1 MSYRNPTIVK
11 DDSGSVL
18 GQAIAQGAQ
27 NIAKGIIGMEAQ
39 NRAAKERAAKQAEK
53 DERKAIADAN
63 AQVAV
68 IDKNAKDRQAQYD
81 RVQKNMKNAGDNFQI
96 LMEENINL
104 TGQLNIDFINDKS
117 PEKIQQIKEAKEK
130 RAELNEFMT
139 DFGTYLPEASTY
151 SDLAAS
157 DILNNTSYTSIG
169 GDDGAKAKKTLNAM
183 MGSEG
188 YGYDLEHIDGK
199 NYLKITSPDGKSFN
213 ISQNDLKSI
222 GKLSHTRKESG
233 PEEMQNA
240 TKGLVMTKTES
251 GEEMNTS
258 LFATDATK
266 KGPDGRPLIEPIQKT
281 NEVDSKG
288 YKINRQKLDANKI
301 NQILVPE
308 QLRVVSKIG
317 AFRNNGER
325 DLFLRDYRISPA
337 VYDEA
342 TPEEQNAMIESS
354 VKDNF
359 LQTYN
364 MKEEGDEY
372 FTESRGE
379 KVSETD
385 TSNKKQINFNTANK
399 EFKRAI
405 EAGGKEKPLFR
416 DLLTDVGSIVTSG
429 DIYVD
434 GKKTIRNVS
443 TFGDNGLV
451 VSWGKPDYPD
461 TASKF
466 TIEAANLVKAGKPMA
481 IVRIDGQD
489 KFAKDVAAKD
499 ANSISVDLSNR
510 SQALGFMENILRVER
525 DQAIKLYDTYYK

>member
-1 MSYRNPTIVK
+1 MSYRNPTIVN
-11 DDSGSVL
+11 DQSGAVL

-53 DERKAIADAN
+53 DERKTIADAN

-169 GDDGAKAKKTLNAM
+169 GDDGTKAKKTLNAM

-233 PEEMQNA
+233 PQEMQNA

-258 LFATDATK
+258 LFATDAAK
-266 KGPDGRPLIEPIQKT
+266 KGPDGKPLIEPIQKT
-281 NEVDSKG
+281 NEVDPKG

-325 DLFLRDYRISPA
+325 DLFLRDYRISPT
-337 VYDEA
+337 VYDKA

-364 MKEEGDEY
+364 MKERDDEY

-385 TSNKKQINFNTANK
+385 ASKKDVQLGKVYKKYSEGLTKLNEVTTAEDAVKEIYKFANLGTGATISRGSSNRFATNKISLGKDFVATITIGDGEGDYDSTQTYDLKKIEEAENF
-399 EFKRAI
+399 
-405 EAGGKEKPLFR
+405 
-416 DLLTDVGSIVTSG
+416 
-429 DIYVD
+429 
-434 GKKTIRNVS
+434 IRNK
-443 TFGDNGLV
+443 TGIYDPTQL
-451 VSWGKPDYPD
+451 DALA
-461 TASKF
+461 TALSK
-466 TIEAANLVKAGKPMA
+466 K
-481 IVRIDGQD
+481 
-489 KFAKDVAAKD
+489 
-499 ANSISVDLSNR
+499 ANSFSN
-510 SQALGFMENILRVER
+510 
-525 DQAIKLYDTYYK
+525 

>member
-1 MSYRNPTIVK
+1 MSYRNPTIVN
-11 DDSGSVL
+11 DQSGAVL

-68 IDKNAKDRQAQYD
+68 IEKNAKNSQAQYD
-81 RVQKNMKNAGDNFQI
+81 RVQKNMKNAGEVFQDGMKKTVDKI
-96 LMEENINL
+96 
-104 TGQLNIDFINDKS
+104 GQLNIDFIKDKS
-117 PEKIQQIKEAKEK
+117 PEKIRQIKQAKEEL
-130 RAELNEFMT
+130 AGLNEFMT
-139 DFGTYLPEASTY
+139 DFGAYLPEASKY
-151 SDLAAS
+151 SELAAS
-157 DILNNTSYTSIG
+157 DIVNNTSYTSIN
-169 GDDGAKAKKTLNAM
+169 GDDGTTAKTVLNAM
-183 MGSEG
+183 MAVEG
-188 YGYDLEHIDGK
+188 YGYDLLVEDGE
-199 NYLKITSPDGKSFN
+199 NFLLVNGPDGMMKL
-213 ISQNDLKSI
+213 SQNDLKSI
-222 GKLSHTRKESG
+222 GKLYNTRKESG

-325 DLFLRDYRISPA
+325 DLFLRDYRISPT
-337 VYDEA
+337 VYDAA

-364 MKEEGDEY
+364 MKERDDEY

-385 TSNKKQINFNTANK
+385 VSKKDVQLSKVYKKYSEGLTRLNEVNTAEDAVK
-399 EFKRAI
+399 EIYRFANLGTGATISRGSSNRFATNRISLGKDFVATITIGDGEGDYDSTQTYDLKKI
-405 EAGGKEKPLFR
+405 EEAENF
-416 DLLTDVGSIVTSG
+416 
-429 DIYVD
+429 
-434 GKKTIRNVS
+434 IRNK
-443 TFGDNGLV
+443 TGIYDPTQL
-451 VSWGKPDYPD
+451 DALA
-461 TASKF
+461 TALSK
-466 TIEAANLVKAGKPMA
+466 K
-481 IVRIDGQD
+481 
-489 KFAKDVAAKD
+489 
-499 ANSISVDLSNR
+499 ANSFSN
-510 SQALGFMENILRVER
+510 
-525 DQAIKLYDTYYK
+525 

>member
-1 MSYRNPTIVK
+1 MSYRNPTIVN
-11 DDSGSVL
+11 DQSGAVL

-53 DERKAIADAN
+53 DERKTIADAN

-104 TGQLNIDFINDKS
+104 TGQLNIDFINNKS

-139 DFGTYLPEASTY
+139 DFGAYLPEASTY

-188 YGYDLEHIDGK
+188 YGYDLEHLDGK

-233 PEEMQNA
+233 PQEMQNA

-258 LFATDATK
+258 LFATDAAK
-266 KGPDGRPLIEPIQKT
+266 KGPDGKPLIEPIQKT
-281 NEVDSKG
+281 NEVDPKG

-325 DLFLRDYRISPA
+325 DLFLRDYRISPT
-337 VYDEA
+337 VYDKA

-364 MKEEGDEY
+364 MKERDDEY

-385 TSNKKQINFNTANK
+385 ASKKDVQLGKVYKKYSEGLTKLNEVTTAEDAVKEIYRFANLGTGATISRGSSNRFATNKISLGKDFVATITIGDGEGDYDSTQTYDLKKIEEAENF
-399 EFKRAI
+399 
-405 EAGGKEKPLFR
+405 
-416 DLLTDVGSIVTSG
+416 
-429 DIYVD
+429 
-434 GKKTIRNVS
+434 IRNK
-443 TFGDNGLV
+443 TGIYDPTQL
-451 VSWGKPDYPD
+451 DALA
-461 TASKF
+461 TALSK
-466 TIEAANLVKAGKPMA
+466 K
-481 IVRIDGQD
+481 
-489 KFAKDVAAKD
+489 
-499 ANSISVDLSNR
+499 ANSFSN
-510 SQALGFMENILRVER
+510 
-525 DQAIKLYDTYYK
+525 

>member
-1 MSYRNPTIVK
+1 MSYRNPTIVN
-11 DDSGSVL
+11 DQSGAVL

-337 VYDEA
+337 VYDAA

-364 MKEEGDEY
+364 MKERDDEY

-385 TSNKKQINFNTANK
+385 ASKKDVQLSKVYKKYSEGLTKLNEVTTAEDAVKEIYRFANLGTGATISRGSSNRFATNRISLGKDFVATITIGDGEGDYDSTQTYDLKKIEEAENF
-399 EFKRAI
+399 
-405 EAGGKEKPLFR
+405 
-416 DLLTDVGSIVTSG
+416 
-429 DIYVD
+429 
-434 GKKTIRNVS
+434 IRNKTGIYDPTQLDV
-443 TFGDNGLV
+443 LA
-451 VSWGKPDYPD
+451 
-461 TASKF
+461 TALSK
-466 TIEAANLVKAGKPMA
+466 K
-481 IVRIDGQD
+481 
-489 KFAKDVAAKD
+489 
-499 ANSISVDLSNR
+499 ANSFSN
-510 SQALGFMENILRVER
+510 
-525 DQAIKLYDTYYK
+525 

>member
-1 MSYRNPTIVK
+1 MSYRNPTIVN
-11 DDSGSVL
+11 DQSGAVL

-53 DERKAIADAN
+53 DERKTIADAN

-104 TGQLNIDFINDKS
+104 TGQLNIDFINNKS

-139 DFGTYLPEASTY
+139 DFGAYLPEASTY

-169 GDDGAKAKKTLNAM
+169 GDDGTKAKKTLNAM

-188 YGYDLEHIDGK
+188 YGYDLEHLDGK

-233 PEEMQNA
+233 PQEMQNA

-258 LFATDATK
+258 LFATDAAK
-266 KGPDGRPLIEPIQKT
+266 KGPDGKPLIEPIQKT
-281 NEVDSKG
+281 NEVDPKG

-325 DLFLRDYRISPA
+325 DLFLRDYRISPT
-337 VYDEA
+337 VYDKA

-364 MKEEGDEY
+364 MKERDDEY

-385 TSNKKQINFNTANK
+385 ASKKDVQLGKVYKKYSEGLTKLNEVTTAEDAVKEIYRFANLGTGATISRGSSNRFATNKISLGKDFVATITIGDGEGDYDSTQTYDLKKIEEAENF
-399 EFKRAI
+399 
-405 EAGGKEKPLFR
+405 
-416 DLLTDVGSIVTSG
+416 
-429 DIYVD
+429 
-434 GKKTIRNVS
+434 IRNK
-443 TFGDNGLV
+443 TGIYDPTQL
-451 VSWGKPDYPD
+451 DALA
-461 TASKF
+461 TALSK
-466 TIEAANLVKAGKPMA
+466 K
-481 IVRIDGQD
+481 
-489 KFAKDVAAKD
+489 
-499 ANSISVDLSNR
+499 ANSFSN
-510 SQALGFMENILRVER
+510 
-525 DQAIKLYDTYYK
+525 

>member
-1 MSYRNPTIVK
+1 MSYRNPTIVN
-11 DDSGSVL
+11 DQSGAVL

-53 DERKAIADAN
+53 DERKTIADAN

-233 PEEMQNA
+233 PQEMQNA

-258 LFATDATK
+258 LFATDAAK
-266 KGPDGRPLIEPIQKT
+266 KGPDGKPLIEPIQKT
-281 NEVDSKG
+281 NEVDPKG

-325 DLFLRDYRISPA
+325 DLFLRDYRISPT
-337 VYDEA
+337 VYDKA

-364 MKEEGDEY
+364 MKERDDEY

-385 TSNKKQINFNTANK
+385 ASKKDVQLGKVYKKYSEGLTKLNEVTTAEDAVKEIYKFANLGTGATISRGSSNRFATNKISLGKDFVATITIGDGEGDYDSTQTYDLKKIEEAENF
-399 EFKRAI
+399 
-405 EAGGKEKPLFR
+405 
-416 DLLTDVGSIVTSG
+416 
-429 DIYVD
+429 
-434 GKKTIRNVS
+434 IRNK
-443 TFGDNGLV
+443 TGIYDPTQL
-451 VSWGKPDYPD
+451 DALA
-461 TASKF
+461 TALSK
-466 TIEAANLVKAGKPMA
+466 K
-481 IVRIDGQD
+481 
-489 KFAKDVAAKD
+489 
-499 ANSISVDLSNR
+499 ANSFSN
-510 SQALGFMENILRVER
+510 
-525 DQAIKLYDTYYK
+525 

>member
-1 MSYRNPTIVK
+1 MSYRNPTIVN
-11 DDSGSVL
+11 DQSGAVL

-53 DERKAIADAN
+53 DERKTIADAN

-68 IDKNAKDRQAQYD
+68 IEKNAKNSQAQYD
-81 RVQKNMKNAGDNFQI
+81 RVQKNMKNAGEVFQDGMKKTVDKI
-96 LMEENINL
+96 
-104 TGQLNIDFINDKS
+104 GQLNIDFIKDKS
-117 PEKIQQIKEAKEK
+117 PEKIRQIKQAKEEL
-130 RAELNEFMT
+130 AGLNEFMT
-139 DFGTYLPEASTY
+139 DFGAYLPEASKY
-151 SDLAAS
+151 SELAAS
-157 DILNNTSYTSIG
+157 DIVNNTSYTSIN
-169 GDDGAKAKKTLNAM
+169 GDDGTTAKTVLNAM
-183 MGSEG
+183 MAVEG
-188 YGYDLEHIDGK
+188 YGYDLLVEDGE
-199 NYLKITSPDGKSFN
+199 NFLLVNGPDGMMKL
-213 ISQNDLKSI
+213 SQNDLKSI
-222 GKLSHTRKESG
+222 GKLYNTRKESG

-325 DLFLRDYRISPA
+325 NLFLRDYRISPT
-337 VYDEA
+337 VYDAA

-364 MKEEGDEY
+364 MKERDDEY

-385 TSNKKQINFNTANK
+385 ASKKDVQLSKVYKKYSEGLTRLNEVNTAEDAVK
-399 EFKRAI
+399 EIYRFANLGTGATISRGSSNRFATNRISLGKDFVATITIGDGEGDYDSTQTYDLKKI
-405 EAGGKEKPLFR
+405 EEAENF
-416 DLLTDVGSIVTSG
+416 
-429 DIYVD
+429 
-434 GKKTIRNVS
+434 IRNK
-443 TFGDNGLV
+443 TGIYDPTQL
-451 VSWGKPDYPD
+451 DALA
-461 TASKF
+461 TALSK
-466 TIEAANLVKAGKPMA
+466 K
-481 IVRIDGQD
+481 
-489 KFAKDVAAKD
+489 
-499 ANSISVDLSNR
+499 ANSFSN
-510 SQALGFMENILRVER
+510 
-525 DQAIKLYDTYYK
+525 

>member
-1 MSYRNPTIVK
+1 MSYRNPTIIN
-11 DDSGSVL
+11 DQSGAVL

-53 DERKAIADAN
+53 DERKTIADAN

-68 IDKNAKDRQAQYD
+68 IEKNAKNSQAQYD
-81 RVQKNMKNAGDNFQI
+81 RVQKNMKNAGEVFQDGMKKTVDKI
-96 LMEENINL
+96 
-104 TGQLNIDFINDKS
+104 GQLNIDFIKDKS
-117 PEKIQQIKEAKEK
+117 PEKIRQIKQAKEEL
-130 RAELNEFMT
+130 AGLNEFMT
-139 DFGTYLPEASTY
+139 DFGAYLPEASKY
-151 SDLAAS
+151 SELAAS
-157 DILNNTSYTSIG
+157 DIVNNTSYTSIN
-169 GDDGAKAKKTLNAM
+169 GDDGTTAKTVLNAM
-183 MGSEG
+183 MAVEG
-188 YGYDLEHIDGK
+188 YGYDLLVEDGE
-199 NYLKITSPDGKSFN
+199 NFLLVNGPDGMMKL
-213 ISQNDLKSI
+213 SQNDLKSI
-222 GKLSHTRKESG
+222 GKLYNTRKESG

-240 TKGLVMTKTES
+240 TKGLVMIKTES

-258 LFATDATK
+258 LFATDAAK
-266 KGPDGRPLIEPIQKT
+266 KGPDGKPLIEPIQKT

-325 DLFLRDYRISPA
+325 DLFLRDYRISPT

-385 TSNKKQINFNTANK
+385 ASKKVVQLSKVYKKYSEGLTKLSEVTTAEDAVKEIYRFANLGTGATISRGSSNRYATKGIALDQNFIATITVGDGEGDYDSTQTYDLKKIEEAENF
-399 EFKRAI
+399 
-405 EAGGKEKPLFR
+405 
-416 DLLTDVGSIVTSG
+416 
-429 DIYVD
+429 
-434 GKKTIRNVS
+434 IRNK
-443 TFGDNGLV
+443 TGIYDPTQL
-451 VSWGKPDYPD
+451 DALA
-461 TASKF
+461 TALSEK
-466 TIEAANLVKAGKPMA
+466 
-481 IVRIDGQD
+481 
-489 KFAKDVAAKD
+489 
-499 ANSISVDLSNR
+499 ANSFSN
-510 SQALGFMENILRVER
+510 
-525 DQAIKLYDTYYK
+525 

>member
-1 MSYRNPTIVK
+1 MSYRNPTIVN
-11 DDSGSVL
+11 DQSGAVL

-68 IDKNAKDRQAQYD
+68 IEKNAKNSQAQYD
-81 RVQKNMKNAGDNFQI
+81 RVQKNMKNAGEVFQDGMKKTVAKI
-96 LMEENINL
+96 
-104 TGQLNIDFINDKS
+104 GQLNIDFIKDKS
-117 PEKIQQIKEAKEK
+117 PEKIRQIKQAKEEL
-130 RAELNEFMT
+130 AGLNEFMT
-139 DFGTYLPEASTY
+139 DFGAYLPEASKY
-151 SDLAAS
+151 SELAAS
-157 DILNNTSYTSIG
+157 DIVNNTSYTSIN
-169 GDDGAKAKKTLNAM
+169 GDDGTTAKTVLNAM
-183 MGSEG
+183 MAVEG
-188 YGYDLEHIDGK
+188 YGYDLLVEDGE
-199 NYLKITSPDGKSFN
+199 NFLLVNGPDGMMKL
-213 ISQNDLKSI
+213 SQNDLKSI
-222 GKLSHTRKESG
+222 GKLYNTRKESG

-325 DLFLRDYRISPA
+325 DLFLRDYRISPT
-337 VYDEA
+337 VYDKA

-372 FTESRGE
+372 FTESSGE

-405 EAGGKEKPLFR
+405 EAGGEEKPLFR

-466 TIEAANLVKAGKPMA
+466 TIKAAELVRAGKPMD
-481 IVRIDGQD
+481 IVEIDG
-489 KFAKDVAAKD
+489 KNRFAKDVAAKD

-510 SQALGFMENILRVER
+510 SQALRFMENILRVER

>member
-1 MSYRNPTIVK
+1 MSYRNPTIVN
-11 DDSGSVL
+11 DQSGAVL

-53 DERKAIADAN
+53 DERKTIADAN

-233 PEEMQNA
+233 PQEMQNA

-266 KGPDGRPLIEPIQKT
+266 KGPDGKPLIEPIQKT
-281 NEVDSKG
+281 NEVDPKG

-325 DLFLRDYRISPA
+325 DLFLRDYRISPT
-337 VYDEA
+337 VYDKA

-364 MKEEGDEY
+364 MKERDDEY

-385 TSNKKQINFNTANK
+385 ASKKDVQLGKVYKKYSEGLTKLNEVTTAEDAVKEIYKFANLGTGATISRGSSNRFATNKISLGKDFVATITIGDGEGDYDSTQTYDLKKIEEAENF
-399 EFKRAI
+399 
-405 EAGGKEKPLFR
+405 
-416 DLLTDVGSIVTSG
+416 
-429 DIYVD
+429 
-434 GKKTIRNVS
+434 IRNK
-443 TFGDNGLV
+443 TGIYDPTQL
-451 VSWGKPDYPD
+451 DALA
-461 TASKF
+461 TALSK
-466 TIEAANLVKAGKPMA
+466 K
-481 IVRIDGQD
+481 
-489 KFAKDVAAKD
+489 
-499 ANSISVDLSNR
+499 ANSFSN
-510 SQALGFMENILRVER
+510 
-525 DQAIKLYDTYYK
+525 

>member
-1 MSYRNPTIVK
+1 MSYRNPTIVN
-11 DDSGSVL
+11 DQSGAVL

-53 DERKAIADAN
+53 DERKTIADAN

-68 IDKNAKDRQAQYD
+68 IEKNAKNSQAQYD
-81 RVQKNMKNAGDNFQI
+81 RVQKNMKNAGEVFQDGMKKTVDKI
-96 LMEENINL
+96 
-104 TGQLNIDFINDKS
+104 GQLNIDFIKDKS
-117 PEKIQQIKEAKEK
+117 PEKIRQIKQAKEEL
-130 RAELNEFMT
+130 AGLNEFMT
-139 DFGTYLPEASTY
+139 DFGAYLPEASKY
-151 SDLAAS
+151 SELAAS
-157 DILNNTSYTSIG
+157 DIVNNTSYTSIN
-169 GDDGAKAKKTLNAM
+169 GDDGTTAKTVLNAM
-183 MGSEG
+183 MAVEG
-188 YGYDLEHIDGK
+188 YGYDLLVEDGE
-199 NYLKITSPDGKSFN
+199 NFLLVNGPDGMMKLN
-213 ISQNDLKSI
+213 QNDLKSI
-222 GKLSHTRKESG
+222 GKLYNTRKESG

-258 LFATDATK
+258 LFATDAAK
-266 KGPDGRPLIEPIQKT
+266 KGPDGKPLIEPIQKT
-281 NEVDSKG
+281 NEVDPKG

-325 DLFLRDYRISPA
+325 DLFLRDYRISPT

-364 MKEEGDEY
+364 MKERDDEY

-385 TSNKKQINFNTANK
+385 ASKKDVQLGKVYKKYSEGLTKLNEVTTAEDAVKEIYRFANLGTGATISRGSSNRFATNKISLGKDFVATITIGDGEGDYDSTQTYDLKKIEEAENF
-399 EFKRAI
+399 
-405 EAGGKEKPLFR
+405 
-416 DLLTDVGSIVTSG
+416 
-429 DIYVD
+429 
-434 GKKTIRNVS
+434 IRNK
-443 TFGDNGLV
+443 TGIYDPTQL
-451 VSWGKPDYPD
+451 DALA
-461 TASKF
+461 TALSK
-466 TIEAANLVKAGKPMA
+466 K
-481 IVRIDGQD
+481 
-489 KFAKDVAAKD
+489 
-499 ANSISVDLSNR
+499 ANSFSN
-510 SQALGFMENILRVER
+510 
-525 DQAIKLYDTYYK
+525 

>member
-1 MSYRNPTIVK
+1 MSYRNPTIVN
-11 DDSGSVL
+11 DQSGAVL

-68 IDKNAKDRQAQYD
+68 IEKNAKNSQAQYD
-81 RVQKNMKNAGDNFQI
+81 RVQKNMKNAGEVFQDGMKKTVDKI
-96 LMEENINL
+96 
-104 TGQLNIDFINDKS
+104 GQLNIDFIKDKS
-117 PEKIQQIKEAKEK
+117 PEKIRQIKQAKEEL
-130 RAELNEFMT
+130 AGLNEFMT
-139 DFGTYLPEASTY
+139 DFGAYLPEASKY
-151 SDLAAS
+151 SELAAS
-157 DILNNTSYTSIG
+157 DIVNNTSYTSIN
-169 GDDGAKAKKTLNAM
+169 GDDGTTAKTVLNAM
-183 MGSEG
+183 MAVEG
-188 YGYDLEHIDGK
+188 YGYDLLVEDEENFLLVNG
-199 NYLKITSPDGKSFN
+199 PDGMMKL
-213 ISQNDLKSI
+213 SQNDLKSI
-222 GKLSHTRKESG
+222 GKLYNTRKESG

-337 VYDEA
+337 VYDAA

-364 MKEEGDEY
+364 MKERDDEY

-385 TSNKKQINFNTANK
+385 ASKKDVQLSKVYKKYSEGLTRLNEVNTAEDAVK
-399 EFKRAI
+399 EIYRFANLGTGATISRGSSNRFATNRISLGKDFVATITIGDGEGDYDSTQTYDLKKI
-405 EAGGKEKPLFR
+405 EEAENF
-416 DLLTDVGSIVTSG
+416 
-429 DIYVD
+429 
-434 GKKTIRNVS
+434 IRNK
-443 TFGDNGLV
+443 TGIYDPTQL
-451 VSWGKPDYPD
+451 DALA
-461 TASKF
+461 TALSK
-466 TIEAANLVKAGKPMA
+466 K
-481 IVRIDGQD
+481 
-489 KFAKDVAAKD
+489 
-499 ANSISVDLSNR
+499 ANSFSN
-510 SQALGFMENILRVER
+510 
-525 DQAIKLYDTYYK
+525 

>member
-1 MSYRNPTIVK
+1 MSYRNPTIVN
-11 DDSGSVL
+11 DQSGAVL

-53 DERKAIADAN
+53 DERKTIADAN

-104 TGQLNIDFINDKS
+104 TGQLNIDFINNKS

-139 DFGTYLPEASTY
+139 DFGAYLPEASTY

-169 GDDGAKAKKTLNAM
+169 GDDGTKAKKTLNAM

-188 YGYDLEHIDGK
+188 YGYDLEQIDGK

-233 PEEMQNA
+233 PQEMQNA

-258 LFATDATK
+258 LFATDAAK
-266 KGPDGRPLIEPIQKT
+266 KGPDGKPLIEPIQKT
-281 NEVDSKG
+281 NEVDPKG

-325 DLFLRDYRISPA
+325 DLFLRDYRISPT
-337 VYDEA
+337 VYDKA

-364 MKEEGDEY
+364 MKERDDEY

-385 TSNKKQINFNTANK
+385 ASKKDVQLGKVYKKYSEGLTKLNEVTTAEDAVKEIYRFANLGTGATISRGSSNRFATNKISLGKDFVATITIGDGEGDYDSTQTYDLKKIEEAENF
-399 EFKRAI
+399 
-405 EAGGKEKPLFR
+405 
-416 DLLTDVGSIVTSG
+416 
-429 DIYVD
+429 
-434 GKKTIRNVS
+434 IRNK
-443 TFGDNGLV
+443 TGIYDPTQL
-451 VSWGKPDYPD
+451 DALA
-461 TASKF
+461 TALSK
-466 TIEAANLVKAGKPMA
+466 K
-481 IVRIDGQD
+481 
-489 KFAKDVAAKD
+489 
-499 ANSISVDLSNR
+499 ANSFSN
-510 SQALGFMENILRVER
+510 
-525 DQAIKLYDTYYK
+525 

>member
-1 MSYRNPTIVK
+1 MSYRNPTIVN
-11 DDSGSVL
+11 DQSGAVL

-68 IDKNAKDRQAQYD
+68 IDKNAKDRQAQYN

-337 VYDEA
+337 VYDAA

-364 MKEEGDEY
+364 MKERDDEY

-385 TSNKKQINFNTANK
+385 ASKKDVQLSKVYKKYSEGLTRLNEVNTAEDAVK
-399 EFKRAI
+399 EIYRFANLGTGATISRGSSNRFATNRISLGKDFVATITIGDGEGDYDSTQTYDLKKI
-405 EAGGKEKPLFR
+405 EEAENF
-416 DLLTDVGSIVTSG
+416 
-429 DIYVD
+429 
-434 GKKTIRNVS
+434 IRNK
-443 TFGDNGLV
+443 TGIYDPTQL
-451 VSWGKPDYPD
+451 DALA
-461 TASKF
+461 TALSK
-466 TIEAANLVKAGKPMA
+466 K
-481 IVRIDGQD
+481 
-489 KFAKDVAAKD
+489 
-499 ANSISVDLSNR
+499 ANSFSN
-510 SQALGFMENILRVER
+510 
-525 DQAIKLYDTYYK
+525 

>member
-1 MSYRNPTIVK
+1 MSYRNPTIVN
-11 DDSGSVL
+11 DQSGAVL

-68 IDKNAKDRQAQYD
+68 IEKNAKNSQAQYD
-81 RVQKNMKNAGDNFQI
+81 RVQKNMKNAGEVFQDGMKKTVDKI
-96 LMEENINL
+96 
-104 TGQLNIDFINDKS
+104 GQLNIDFIKDKS
-117 PEKIQQIKEAKEK
+117 PEKIRQIKQAKEEL
-130 RAELNEFMT
+130 AGLNEFMT
-139 DFGTYLPEASTY
+139 DFGAYLPEASKY
-151 SDLAAS
+151 SELAAS
-157 DILNNTSYTSIG
+157 DIVNNTSYTSIN
-169 GDDGAKAKKTLNAM
+169 GDDGTTAKTVLNAM
-183 MGSEG
+183 MAVEG
-188 YGYDLEHIDGK
+188 YGYDLLVEDEENFLLVNG
-199 NYLKITSPDGKSFN
+199 PDGMMKL
-213 ISQNDLKSI
+213 SQNDLKSI
-222 GKLSHTRKESG
+222 GKLYNTRKESG

-325 DLFLRDYRISPA
+325 DLFLRDYRISPT
-337 VYDEA
+337 VYDAA

-364 MKEEGDEY
+364 MKERDDEY

-385 TSNKKQINFNTANK
+385 TSKKDVQLGKVYKKYSEGLTKLNEVTTAEDAVKEIYRFANLGTGATISRGSSNRFATNRISLGKDFVATITIGDGEGDYDSTQTYDLKKIEEAENF
-399 EFKRAI
+399 
-405 EAGGKEKPLFR
+405 
-416 DLLTDVGSIVTSG
+416 
-429 DIYVD
+429 
-434 GKKTIRNVS
+434 IRNK
-443 TFGDNGLV
+443 TGIYDPTQL
-451 VSWGKPDYPD
+451 DALA
-461 TASKF
+461 TALSK
-466 TIEAANLVKAGKPMA
+466 K
-481 IVRIDGQD
+481 
-489 KFAKDVAAKD
+489 
-499 ANSISVDLSNR
+499 ANSFSN
-510 SQALGFMENILRVER
+510 
-525 DQAIKLYDTYYK
+525 

>member
-1 MSYRNPTIVK
+1 MSYRNPTIVN
-11 DDSGSVL
+11 DQSGAVL

-53 DERKAIADAN
+53 DERKTIADAN

-68 IDKNAKDRQAQYD
+68 IEKNAKNSQAQYD
-81 RVQKNMKNAGDNFQI
+81 RVQKNMKNAGEVFQDGMKKTVDKI
-96 LMEENINL
+96 
-104 TGQLNIDFINDKS
+104 GQLNIDFIKDKS
-117 PEKIQQIKEAKEK
+117 PEKIRQIKQAKEEL
-130 RAELNEFMT
+130 AGLNEFMT
-139 DFGTYLPEASTY
+139 DFGAYLPEASKY
-151 SDLAAS
+151 SELAAS
-157 DILNNTSYTSIG
+157 DIVNNTSYTSIN
-169 GDDGAKAKKTLNAM
+169 GDDGTTAKTVLNAM
-183 MGSEG
+183 MAVEG
-188 YGYDLEHIDGK
+188 YGYDLLVEDGE
-199 NYLKITSPDGKSFN
+199 NFLLVNGPDGMMKLN
-213 ISQNDLKSI
+213 QNDLKSI
-222 GKLSHTRKESG
+222 GKLYNTRKESG

-258 LFATDATK
+258 LFATDAAK
-266 KGPDGRPLIEPIQKT
+266 KGPDGKPLIEPIQKT
-281 NEVDSKG
+281 NEVDPKG

-325 DLFLRDYRISPA
+325 DLFLRDYRISPT

-385 TSNKKQINFNTANK
+385 ASKKDVQLGKVYKKYSEGLTKLNEVTTAEDAVKEIYKFANLGTGATISRGSSNRFATNKISLGKDFVATITIGDGEGDYDSTQTYDLKKIEEAENF
-399 EFKRAI
+399 
-405 EAGGKEKPLFR
+405 
-416 DLLTDVGSIVTSG
+416 
-429 DIYVD
+429 
-434 GKKTIRNVS
+434 IRNK
-443 TFGDNGLV
+443 TGIYDPTQL
-451 VSWGKPDYPD
+451 DALA
-461 TASKF
+461 TALSK
-466 TIEAANLVKAGKPMA
+466 K
-481 IVRIDGQD
+481 
-489 KFAKDVAAKD
+489 
-499 ANSISVDLSNR
+499 ANSFSN
-510 SQALGFMENILRVER
+510 
-525 DQAIKLYDTYYK
+525 

>member
-1 MSYRNPTIVK
+1 MSYRNPTIVN
-11 DDSGSVL
+11 DQSGAVL

-53 DERKAIADAN
+53 DERKTIADAN

-104 TGQLNIDFINDKS
+104 TGQLNIDFINNKS

-169 GDDGAKAKKTLNAM
+169 GDDGTKAKKTLNAM

-188 YGYDLEHIDGK
+188 YGYDLEHLDGK

-233 PEEMQNA
+233 PQEMQNA

-266 KGPDGRPLIEPIQKT
+266 KGPDGKPLIEPIQKT
-281 NEVDSKG
+281 NEVDPKG

-325 DLFLRDYRISPA
+325 DLFLRDYRISPT
-337 VYDEA
+337 VYDKA

-364 MKEEGDEY
+364 MKERDDEY

-385 TSNKKQINFNTANK
+385 ASKKDVQLGKVYKKYSEGLTKLNEVTTAEDAVKEIYKFANLGTGATISRGSSNRFATNKISLGKDFVATITIGDGEGDYDSTQTYDLKKIEEAENF
-399 EFKRAI
+399 
-405 EAGGKEKPLFR
+405 
-416 DLLTDVGSIVTSG
+416 
-429 DIYVD
+429 
-434 GKKTIRNVS
+434 IRNK
-443 TFGDNGLV
+443 TGIYDPTQL
-451 VSWGKPDYPD
+451 DALA
-461 TASKF
+461 TALSK
-466 TIEAANLVKAGKPMA
+466 K
-481 IVRIDGQD
+481 
-489 KFAKDVAAKD
+489 
-499 ANSISVDLSNR
+499 ANSFSN
-510 SQALGFMENILRVER
+510 
-525 DQAIKLYDTYYK
+525 